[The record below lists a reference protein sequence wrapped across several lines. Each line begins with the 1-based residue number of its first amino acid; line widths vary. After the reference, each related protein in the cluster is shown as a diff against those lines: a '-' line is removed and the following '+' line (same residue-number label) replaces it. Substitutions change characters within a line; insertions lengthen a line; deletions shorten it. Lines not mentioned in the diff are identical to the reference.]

1 MGIFSDICNDIDATA
16 LRLMTEMRGFL
27 LLKAKE
33 LVEDSG
39 LAEDLVMRTIE
50 RAIVKSDTF
59 DASKGSLRSW
69 LFRIMRNLA
78 ATDCRRKDFAVSR
91 PSPEGDDML
100 DEIPDDSA
108 VDEVAVNDD
117 SAYIRSVI
125 ESLPRKF
132 RDVIVLHYFEEMPLA
147 EVAKVLS
154 IPSGTVASRIH
165 FAKKVLSAKLGGIVS
180 SRSIR
185 RSISLFA
192 ALLGAAALGFA
203 AVKAGLPELL
213 FSPAPQESAS
223 VSTAA
228 ENAADS
234 PPAVEETPGET
245 VIEATVASDRE
256 QDMKTN
262 ELTVAKTLAVS
273 AILSLS
279 SVRAETDAYGNEIAY
294 SSDGE
299 TVEYKFWHSNSTSE
313 EMSGEDSSTAVSTE
327 PVSVDS
333 RSFSRGACTGRIVT
347 TPAPP
352 EGFLVIVK

>member
-313 EMSGEDSSTAVSTE
+313 EMSGEDTSTAVSTE
-327 PVSVDS
+327 PVAVDS

>member
-39 LAEDLVMRTIE
+39 LAEDLVMRTVE

-69 LFRIMRNLA
+69 LLRIMRNLA

-91 PSPEGDDML
+91 PSPDGDDML
-100 DEIPDDSA
+100 DEIPDDSS
-108 VDEVAVNDD
+108 VDEIAAKDD
-117 SAYIRSVI
+117 SEYIRSVI

-185 RSISLFA
+185 RSIALLA
-192 ALLGAAALGFA
+192 ALLGATALGLA
-203 AVKAGLPELL
+203 AVKAWFPVLL
-213 FSPAPQESAS
+213 LSSSTQEPANI
-223 VSTAA
+223 VNAA

-245 VIEATVASDRE
+245 VIEATVASNRE

-327 PVSVDS
+327 PVAVDS
-333 RSFSRGACTGRIVT
+333 RSFSRGACTGRIAT